1 MKEQGHP
8 PYQEVLFIDSATGDE
23 FLCGSTMQPKATK
36 AYSKDGKSYPVC
48 FVPITS
54 ASHPFFNKSGE
65 KLVDAEGRIK
75 KFEKRYQQAKT
86 AAVAATT
93 KEVEAPSPAAAAAAK
108 KAAGKKSTAAKSA
121 TKAAPK
127 SKASE

>member
-23 FLCGSTMQPKATK
+23 FLCGSTMKPKATK
-36 AYSKDGKSYPVC
+36 VYSKDGKSYPVC

-86 AAVAATT
+86 AAVTAT
-93 KEVEAPSPAAAAAAK
+93 KEAEASPSPAAAAAAK
-108 KAAGKKSTAAKSA
+108 KAAGKKSAAAVKP
-121 TKAAPK
+121 KAPK